1 MDQQRKWLIVLIVV
15 LILMLAALVVLLP
28 YGKEL
33 TAQADPGE
41 TAASTEAAEESTQAV
56 TEATEAIQPETQAP
70 TQPPTEPPTEPGPE
84 IVEITLS
91 FTGDCTFGRNQKH
104 TYNRSFDD
112 YYDTYGADYFFEKV
126 REIFENDDI
135 TVINLEGT
143 LTTSEDIQDK
153 LWNHKGS
160 PEYVSIMTGSS
171 VEVATL
177 GNNHTMDYGIS
188 GFEETVSVLENAGI
202 TYCVDG
208 VYAIYEVKGYKIG
221 FVSVN
226 PLYDG
231 WAVKTWLREGYDY
244 LRSEGCAVVVAC
256 MHYGGDKTPVIENYQ
271 IALYHD
277 VIDMGYDLVVG
288 NHPHVLQAIEIY
300 NGRYIAYSLGNFS
313 YGGNKNPDD
322 KDSGIFQQ
330 TFTFVDGE
338 LQNDLN
344 AKFIPC
350 SLSGETDRNNY
361 QPVLAEGEE
370 YDRIIEKMSGYCNQF
385 GWAMDSDGKLV
396 PME

>member
-1 MDQQRKWLIVLIVV
+1 MKKEKIFLG
-15 LILMLAALVVLLP
+15 ALVAVLSVMLVALVLLIP
-28 YGKEL
+28 YAKDL
-33 TAQADPGE
+33 TAQHP
-41 TAASTEAAEESTQAV
+41 STEPSVQATQG
-56 TEATEAIQPETQAP
+56 TEKP
-70 TQPPTEPPTEPGPE
+70 TQSPTDVPTDPPTEPPTDAPTDPPGPE
-84 IVEITLS
+84 IVQITIS

-104 TYNRSFDD
+104 TYERSFDEF
-112 YYDTYGADYFFEKV
+112 YDTYGPDYFFEKV
-126 REIFENDDI
+126 RPVFESDDI

-143 LTTSEDIQDK
+143 LTTSDDIQK
-153 LWNHKGS
+153 KQWNHRGR
-160 PEYVSIMTGSS
+160 PEYVAIMTGSS

-188 GFEETVSVLENAGI
+188 GFEETVQVVSDAGI

-208 VYAIYEVKGYKIG
+208 VYGIYEVKGQKIG

-231 WAVKTWLREGYDY
+231 WAVKTWLKEGYTY
-244 LRSEGCAVVVAC
+244 LKGQGCSVVIAC
-256 MHYGGDKTPVIENYQ
+256 MHYGGDKTPVIKTEQ
-271 IALYHD
+271 IALYHQ
-277 VIDMGYDLVVG
+277 VIEMGYDLVVG

-300 NGRYIAYSLGNFS
+300 KGRYIAYSLGNFS
-313 YGGNKNPDD
+313 YGGNKNPAD

-338 LQNDLN
+338 LQYDLN

-350 SLSGETDRNNY
+350 SLSGQTNRNNY

-370 YDRIIEKMSGYCNQF
+370 YDRIIAKMSEYCAQF
-385 GWAMDSDGKLV
+385 GLKMSSDGRVELI
-396 PME
+396 EE

>member
-1 MDQQRKWLIVLIVV
+1 MKTQK
-15 LILMLAALVVLLP
+15 ILLSILLVVLVAILAGSVMLIP
-28 YGKEL
+28 YAKDL
-33 TAQADPGE
+33 TAQGE
-41 TAASTEAAEESTQAV
+41 PTQVPTEA
-56 TEATEAIQPETQAP
+56 PTQAP
-70 TQPPTEPPTEPGPE
+70 TEAPTDAPTEPPTEAPTDAPTEPPGPE

-104 TYNRSFDD
+104 TYERSFDD
-112 YYDTYGADYFFEKV
+112 VYDQNGPDYFFEKV
-126 REIFENDDI
+126 LSVFENDDI

-143 LTTSEDIQDK
+143 LTTSDDIQK
-153 LWNHKGS
+153 KQWNHRGR
-160 PEYVSIMTGSS
+160 PEYVAIMTGSS

-177 GNNHTMDYGIS
+177 GNNHTMDYGVS
-188 GFEETVSVLENAGI
+188 GFEETVQVVSEAGI

-208 VYAIYEVKGYKIG
+208 VYGIHEVKGQKIG

-231 WAVKTWLREGYDY
+231 WAVKKWLEEGYEYLREQ
-244 LRSEGCAVVVAC
+244 GCAVVIAC
-256 MHYGGDKTPVIENYQ
+256 MHYGGDKTPVIEKEQ
-271 IALYHD
+271 IALYHQ

-300 NGRYIAYSLGNFS
+300 KGRYIAYSLGNFS
-313 YGGNKNPDD
+313 YGGNKNPAD

-330 TFTFVDGE
+330 TFTFVDGV
-338 LQNDLN
+338 LQYDLN

-350 SLSGETDRNNY
+350 LLSGQTNRNNY

-370 YDRIIEKMSGYCNQF
+370 YDRIIEKMSGYCAQF
-385 GWAMDSDGKLV
+385 GLKMNEDGRV
-396 PME
+396 EPIEE